1 MKTRIWCF
9 ALVVALGAC
18 GPLRGGEGV
27 TRDHGDTARR
37 SDVLCE
43 MYLDFVRDDLET
55 ILSIREEYAE
65 SPLVA
70 GFMAQWVTDMA
81 QPNLVGARA
90 YCLGE

>member
-1 MKTRIWCF
+1 MKSRIWCL
-9 ALVVALGAC
+9 ALIMALGAC

-27 TRDHGDTARR
+27 TRDDGDTPRR
-37 SDVLCE
+37 SAVLCE
-43 MYLDFVRDDLET
+43 TYLDFVRDDLET
-55 ILSIREEYAE
+55 ILSVKEEYAD

-70 GFMAQWVTDMA
+70 DFMAQWVRDIA